1 MMDAGV
7 VIIKER
13 TSMVKVE
20 YSVLKEEIK
29 EDECGWYYCSIW
41 LLGRLACVAMI
52 SPMSHDCTM
61 EYRDECFRIMVIIK
75 LLYF

>member
-13 TSMVKVE
+13 ISMVKVE

-29 EDECGWYYCSIW
+29 EDECGWSQVIDQQACS
-41 LLGRLACVAMI
+41 
-52 SPMSHDCTM
+52 
-61 EYRDECFRIMVIIK
+61 
-75 LLYF
+75 

>member
-13 TSMVKVE
+13 ISMVKVE

-29 EDECGWYYCSIW
+29 EDECGWS
-41 LLGRLACVAMI
+41 
-52 SPMSHDCTM
+52 
-61 EYRDECFRIMVIIK
+61 
-75 LLYF
+75 